1 MPADSAVATARVMLV
16 DDHAIVRRGL
26 RSILELEPDISV
38 VAEAGGRSEALRLLD
53 RVQPDVILLDLKLS
67 AGHDAEGLELCSEI
81 IACRPDSRVVI
92 LSTFLDEN
100 LLNQALRRGAKA
112 YVLKE
117 VDLVELVRI
126 IRAVSRGE
134 SGFDGRSAEMMRA
147 LVAHDGDGVELDLT
161 ARERQ
166 VVGLLAHGLTNREIG
181 ARLYVSESTAKFHV
195 HNVMRKLGVRRRAE
209 VAYAAGKLGL
219 TDA

>member
-1 MPADSAVATARVMLV
+1 MPAESAVAAARVMLV

-38 VAEAGGRSEALRLLD
+38 VAEAGGRGEALRLLD

-67 AGHDAEGLELCSEI
+67 ADHDAEGLELCSEI
-81 IACRPDSRVVI
+81 LARRPESRVVI

-100 LLNQALRRGAKA
+100 LLNQSLRRGAKA

-126 IRAVSRGE
+126 IRAVFHGE
-134 SGFDGRSAEMMRA
+134 SGFDSRSAEMMRA
-147 LVAHDGDGVELDLT
+147 LIVQGRDARSPSSPDANGRSSACSPTASPT
-161 ARERQ
+161 ARS
-166 VVGLLAHGLTNREIG
+166 
-181 ARLYVSESTAKFHV
+181 ARGCS
-195 HNVMRKLGVRRRAE
+195 
-209 VAYAAGKLGL
+209 
-219 TDA
+219 